1 MKTIMNRLLI
11 VLLVFL
17 GIFVL
22 VACEPSEDDTEMPED
37 NDKLYRTDVLE
48 DIPEILAYEHERAF
62 TFFYERANDD
72 LDSDG
77 YGLIPDRY
85 NTFTGNPGG
94 IASIASVGFGLS
106 ALPLGIESD
115 YITREAGEERAYHTL
130 LTLRD
135 MQRTHGFWYHFVD
148 METGLRA
155 WNSEVSVIDTAILMN
170 GALVVGRYF
179 GGRTEQLA
187 YELYEEV
194 EWDWYFD
201 PVMNKFYMGYRPETG
216 FEGYWDMYGE
226 QLMIYILSAG
236 SPTYPVGK
244 GAYDLMKFS
253 SVLAEPTETYDT
265 FYLTW
270 TGSLFTYQYSHA
282 WFDFASYD
290 DQTGTNW
297 FRNSQNA
304 VDAAIAFAK
313 TQDEHPGIHEN
324 SWGMS
329 ATDGPDGYVGPY
341 GSAPS
346 AGNAHVVDGTV
357 PAYGAF
363 GSLPFR
369 PEESIAAI
377 ENYATYERFLNEDY
391 GFKGAYN
398 LTHSTNGWFASDMIG
413 IDKGISLLMI
423 ENYLSGMIWD
433 IYMEVPYVS
442 EAIRVLKFEPSEG

>member
-179 GGRTEQLA
+179 GGL
-187 YELYEEV
+187 
-194 EWDWYFD
+194 
-201 PVMNKFYMGYRPETG
+201 
-216 FEGYWDMYGE
+216 
-226 QLMIYILSAG
+226 
-236 SPTYPVGK
+236 
-244 GAYDLMKFS
+244 
-253 SVLAEPTETYDT
+253 
-265 FYLTW
+265 
-270 TGSLFTYQYSHA
+270 
-282 WFDFASYD
+282 
-290 DQTGTNW
+290 
-297 FRNSQNA
+297 
-304 VDAAIAFAK
+304 
-313 TQDEHPGIHEN
+313 
-324 SWGMS
+324 
-329 ATDGPDGYVGPY
+329 
-341 GSAPS
+341 
-346 AGNAHVVDGTV
+346 
-357 PAYGAF
+357 
-363 GSLPFR
+363 
-369 PEESIAAI
+369 
-377 ENYATYERFLNEDY
+377 
-391 GFKGAYN
+391 
-398 LTHSTNGWFASDMIG
+398 
-413 IDKGISLLMI
+413 
-423 ENYLSGMIWD
+423 
-433 IYMEVPYVS
+433 
-442 EAIRVLKFEPSEG
+442 